1 MRLLLLLLLA
11 RNLLSDDLM
20 AGAGRNWILR
30 DSDTRAPVSEWAGQ
44 CSSESERRDRL
55 DPAVRNSDRNDG
67 WRRDAV
73 HVPLGPGDHFRRRR
87 RRLKRKR
94 SRFLRSALV
103 DSVCEWNLAADVVVG
118 GVCSWSVRSRD
129 ALDYLLYYMCRLGD
143 GVLGGL
149 RERSAVENKYKEQ
162 YRHSDS

>member
-55 DPAVRNSDRNDG
+55 DPAVRNSDRNG
-67 WRRDAV
+67 
-73 HVPLGPGDHFRRRR
+73 G
-87 RRLKRKR
+87 RLAIKKPPDDLSGCAMRKVNG
-94 SRFLRSALV
+94 FY
-103 DSVCEWNLAADVVVG
+103 SVTLSMETTI
-118 GVCSWSVRSRD
+118 
-129 ALDYLLYYMCRLGD
+129 
-143 GVLGGL
+143 
-149 RERSAVENKYKEQ
+149 
-162 YRHSDS
+162 